1 MNIYIYISFYLKS
14 LILKNNLNTLDNFH
28 QDKLI
33 HLWKLTQI
41 WINTRLKKV
50 LCFRYGVL
58 LTQRLPVASDR
69 EQTVALLDMFC
80 TEEGQYQLG
89 LTKVP
94 PCPVCPHWFW
104 LCVSARF
111 NMCVCVS
118 VVGVPQGAS
127 VPAAGGEVEQHPDL
141 GCRHH
146 PEEHKRLPVQ
156 EELQVLQT
164 ESHRHPE
171 PHQGTPGQVGG
182 AEEQRHKSH
191 H

>member
-28 QDKLI
+28 QDKFI

-94 PCPVCPHWFW
+94 PCPVCDTDFDCTCQHV
-104 LCVSARF
+104 LI
-111 NMCVCVS
+111 CVCVCVCGRCS
-118 VVGVPQGAS
+118 SRSFCTSSWRRSGAA
-127 VPAAGGEVEQHPDL
+127 PRPG
-141 GCRHH
+141 
-146 PEEHKRLPVQ
+146 LP
-156 EELQVLQT
+156 
-164 ESHRHPE
+164 SPSR
-171 PHQGTPGQVGG
+171 GT
-182 AEEQRHKSH
+182 
-191 H
+191 

>member
-28 QDKLI
+28 QDKFI

-50 LCFRYGVL
+50 LCSRYGVL

-80 TEEGQYQLG
+80 TEDGQYQLG

-182 AEEQRHKSH
+182 AET
-191 H
+191 

>member
-1 MNIYIYISFYLKS
+1 
-14 LILKNNLNTLDNFH
+14 
-28 QDKLI
+28 
-33 HLWKLTQI
+33 
-41 WINTRLKKV
+41 
-50 LCFRYGVL
+50 
-58 LTQRLPVASDR
+58 
-69 EQTVALLDMFC
+69 
-80 TEEGQYQLG
+80 
-89 LTKVP
+89 
-94 PCPVCPHWFW
+94 
-104 LCVSARF
+104 
-111 NMCVCVS
+111 MCVCVS

-182 AEEQRHKSH
+182 AET
-191 H
+191 

>member
-1 MNIYIYISFYLKS
+1 M
-14 LILKNNLNTLDNFH
+14 
-28 QDKLI
+28 
-33 HLWKLTQI
+33 
-41 WINTRLKKV
+41 R
-50 LCFRYGVL
+50 FRYGVL

-69 EQTVALLDMFC
+69 EQTVALLDTFC

-94 PCPVCPHWFW
+94 PRPVCDTDFDRACQHV
-104 LCVSARF
+104 LI
-111 NMCVCVS
+111 CVCVCVFVS

-171 PHQGTPGQVGG
+171 PHQGTPGQVGR
-182 AEEQRHKSH
+182 AERRGYQSIISSCIWRHKSH
-191 H
+191 F

>member
-28 QDKLI
+28 QDKFI

-80 TEEGQYQLG
+80 TEDGQYQLG

-182 AEEQRHKSH
+182 AET
-191 H
+191 